1 MKPPWVM
8 HSRHRA
14 AASRIFTQ
22 VARLCHYRAHQHHV
36 DARRILM
43 PAMLTAAV
51 ASRRLALRYGCAA
64 TASLMGWAASRPV
77 HAQPAIHPLRILCS
91 GPAGSIPDIVA
102 RRVAEQLTVQHPQ
115 GAMVDN
121 RPGAAGQIAVNALK
135 ASAPD
140 GATVLLAQGAIAT
153 VYPYLYT
160 KLAYDP
166 VTDLQPVS
174 MAGEMTLALAVGP
187 AVPGSVGTIE
197 ELVDWMRGNPTQAN
211 VASPGTGT
219 LPHLLEAMLFREANV
234 PWQHVVYAGGP
245 PAMVDLLG
253 GQIAA
258 LVLPEG
264 LFRQHKAAGKLRVLA
279 TSGTQRSR
287 YFPDVATFVEQRY
300 RSLVVREWFAFFMPA
315 QVQPSTIN
323 AVSQRLQQAI
333 ARPELA
339 AAFADSGML
348 AVSSTPAALASRI
361 AQEQRYWQP
370 IILAAGVKAE

>member
-1 MKPPWVM
+1 MTST
-8 HSRHRA
+8 HTTHT
-14 AASRIFTQ
+14 TQ
-22 VARLCHYRAHQHHV
+22 TT
-36 DARRILM
+36 
-43 PAMLTAAV
+43 PTT
-51 ASRRLALRYGCAA
+51 ASRRQALRYGCAA
-64 TASLMGWAASRPV
+64 SASLFGLAVAWPTL
-77 HAQPAIHPLRILCS
+77 AQPAINQLRILCS

-102 RRVAEQLTVQHPQ
+102 RRAAEQLTRQYPQ
-115 GAMVDN
+115 GAIVDN

-140 GATVLLAQGAIAT
+140 GATILLAQGAVAT
-153 VYPYLYT
+153 VYPYLYA

-166 VTDLQPVS
+166 VVDLQPLS

-187 AVPGSVGTIE
+187 AVPGSVTNIQ
-197 ELVDWMRGNPTQAN
+197 ELVDWMRSNPKLAN

-219 LPHLLEAMLFREANV
+219 LPHLLEVMLFREANV

-245 PAMVDLLG
+245 PALVDLLG
-253 GQIAA
+253 GQIAV

-264 LFRQHKAAGKLRVLA
+264 LFRQHKATGKLRVLA
-279 TSGTQRSR
+279 TSGAQRST
-287 YFPDVATFVEQRY
+287 YFPDVPTFVEQRF
-300 RSLVVREWFAFFMPA
+300 RSLVVREWFAFFAPA
-315 QVQPSTIN
+315 RVQPAAIDALSLT
-323 AVSQRLQQAI
+323 LQQAI

-370 IILAAGVKAE
+370 IILATGVKAE

>member
-1 MKPPWVM
+1 MITAGTPATAT
-8 HSRHRA
+8 RRQA
-14 AASRIFTQ
+14 
-22 VARLCHYRAHQHHV
+22 LHV
-36 DARRILM
+36 
-43 PAMLTAAV
+43 
-51 ASRRLALRYGCAA
+51 GCAA
-64 TASLMGWAASRPV
+64 TALLCGLATTWPARS
-77 HAQPAIHPLRILCS
+77 QPAVNQLRILCS

-102 RRVAEQLTVQHPQ
+102 RRVAEQLTRQYPQ

-121 RPGAAGQIAVNALK
+121 RPGAAGQIAVHALK

-140 GATVLLAQGAIAT
+140 GATVLLAQGAVAT
-153 VYPYLYT
+153 VYPYLYA

-166 VTDLQPVS
+166 IVDLQPLTL
-174 MAGEMTLALAVGP
+174 AGEMTLALAVGP
-187 AVPGSVGTIE
+187 AVPGSITNIQ
-197 ELVDWMRGNPTQAN
+197 ELFDWMRSNPKLAN

-219 LPHLLEAMLFREANV
+219 LPHLLEVMLFREANV

-264 LFRQHKAAGKLRVLA
+264 LFRQHKATGKLRVLA
-279 TSGTQRSR
+279 TSGAQRST
-287 YFPDVATFVEQRY
+287 YFPDVPNFVEQRL
-300 RSLVVREWFAFFMPA
+300 RNIVVREWFAFFAPA
-315 QVQPSTIN
+315 RVQPAAMDTLSLT
-323 AVSQRLQQAI
+323 LQQAI

-339 AAFADSGML
+339 MAFADSGML

-370 IILAAGVKAE
+370 IITAAGVKVE